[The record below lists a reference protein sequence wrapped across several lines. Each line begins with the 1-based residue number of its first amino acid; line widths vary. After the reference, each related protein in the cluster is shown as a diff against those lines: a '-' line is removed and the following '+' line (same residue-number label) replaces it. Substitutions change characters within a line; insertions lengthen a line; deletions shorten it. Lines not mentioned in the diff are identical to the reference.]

1 MLLNKPQL
9 VDLKKHGFDIID
21 VDFKDYLFACNKSNL
36 YKWIKYIACEYGDA
50 DQVIKSSHIFCLL
63 KWNSEY
69 LDCIFSMKTIFNS
82 FLKFYL
88 KGSKY
93 EAATYGQIMDNY
105 DDIFNEREYN
115 NFCLRKEIDV
125 LIIKKLFTL
134 IDSFAK
140 YTHTI
145 GNYMPCPD
153 NKYNVIKG
161 YGKGYK
167 YFQDRIEKVWKYL
180 HSDKNISFKEFN
192 DKKQI
197 YKCWFDKVNK
207 SLYIDEIIK
216 NESKLLLFDWSDK
229 NGCFLKEMTNE
240 KHLNDYL
247 KYLELVINL
256 IKNRSELI
264 EKLL

>member
-1 MLLNKPQL
+1 MLLNKSL
-9 VDLKKHGFDIID
+9 IELKKQGMDITEI
-21 VDFKDYLFACNKSNL
+21 DFKDYLFITNKTNL
-36 YKWIKYIACEYGDA
+36 YKWVKYIACDYGDA
-50 DQVIKSSHIFCLL
+50 DQVIKCFRIFDIL

-69 LDCIFSMKTIFNS
+69 IDCIFSMKTIFNK

-115 NFCLRKEIDV
+115 NFCIRNGIDFSLVEKIFELIDV
-125 LIIKKLFTL
+125 
-134 IDSFAK
+134 FAK

-153 NKYNVIKG
+153 NMYNAIKG

-180 HSDKNISFKEFN
+180 YSDKNISFKEFN

-216 NESKLLLFDWSDK
+216 NESKLLLFDWIDK
-229 NGCFLKEMTNE
+229 NGCFVKEMTNE

-256 IKNRSELI
+256 IKNRSKLI